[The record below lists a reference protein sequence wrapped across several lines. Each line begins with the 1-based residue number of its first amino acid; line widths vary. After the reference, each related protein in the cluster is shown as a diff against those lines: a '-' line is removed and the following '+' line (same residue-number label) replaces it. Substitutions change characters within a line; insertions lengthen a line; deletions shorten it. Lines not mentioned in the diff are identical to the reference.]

1 MGDFWNNFQK
11 FISHSVPKEIIE
23 ILIASGYDNF
33 ISVAGICEQ
42 EIKTIE
48 KYANEQLKHL
58 LKFGQYP
65 DCEQFVFLPGHRKLL
80 VELALKAKEFEAK
93 QMNKKDTFN
102 LSSTTLI
109 MKEFIK
115 SMNVNANLPKNA
127 HRYSDIIKSF
137 ATYIYILSGKAAYE
151 VLCNNQ
157 PLPQAS
163 TISVFTIA

>member
-58 LKFGQYP
+58 LKFGQYL
-65 DCEQFVFLPGHRKLL
+65 FV
-80 VELALKAKEFEAK
+80 
-93 QMNKKDTFN
+93 NN
-102 LSSTTLI
+102 LCFYPATENCSW
-109 MKEFIK
+109 
-115 SMNVNANLPKNA
+115 NL
-127 HRYSDIIKSF
+127 R
-137 ATYIYILSGKAAYE
+137 
-151 VLCNNQ
+151 
-157 PLPQAS
+157 
-163 TISVFTIA
+163 